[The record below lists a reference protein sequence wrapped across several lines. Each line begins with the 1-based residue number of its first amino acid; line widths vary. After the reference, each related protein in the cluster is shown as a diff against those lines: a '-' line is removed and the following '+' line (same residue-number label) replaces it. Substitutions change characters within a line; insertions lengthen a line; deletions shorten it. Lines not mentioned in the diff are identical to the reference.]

1 MLLPLVLAD
10 FRPAVMCPQFPQH
23 QLLEYMAWVMASA
36 QCAKR
41 HVTSKAEANRIG
53 VEIREQVYRYGV
65 SADHIRQRQCSLLGH
80 PEKRPDPGT
89 ALRELP
95 ELFKDIEE
103 NPQGAPLDQ
112 RMAFYDDLVSRFLR
126 VRYAEAD
133 GAPDDIVHVTCAG
146 YLSPSPVQKMVSE
159 LGWNETVV
167 THSYHMG
174 CYGAFPAVRMVTG
187 FLAASHVSVAKPKS
201 RVDVLHTEALSI
213 HFDVANVTPNN
224 VVNMTLFG
232 DGFISYSAFP
242 EHDAHERGLRGLKIL
257 ACQDRILPSSAEE
270 MSWQLGPHQFD
281 MFLSRDVPQRI
292 RDALPSFIES
302 LCAQVDI
309 DLEAQKSGMIFAIHP
324 GGPKILEHARERLK
338 LDPTQTELSKQVLYE
353 NGNMS
358 SATIPHVWEKIVSTD
373 SIPVGTKVIS
383 VGFGPGLT
391 TAGLLL
397 EKV

>member
-1 MLLPLVLAD
+1 MRLPLVLAD
-10 FRPAVMCPQFPQH
+10 FRPAVMCPRLPQNH
-23 QLLEYMAWVMASA
+23 LLEYMSWFMAAA

-41 HVTSKAEANRIG
+41 RVTSKAEANRIG
-53 VEIREQVYRYGV
+53 SEIREQVYRYGV
-65 SADHIRQRQCSLLGH
+65 SAEHIRQRQCSLLGH
-80 PEKRPDPGT
+80 LGEDPDPPAT
-89 ALRELP
+89 LRELP
-95 ELFKDIEE
+95 ELFKNLEE
-103 NPQGAPLDQ
+103 RPQGASLDK

-133 GAPDDIVHVTCAG
+133 GVPDDIVHVTCAG
-146 YLSPSPVQKMVSE
+146 YLSPSPVQRAVSE

-174 CYGAFPAVRMVTG
+174 CYGAFPAVRMVSG
-187 FLAASHVSVAKPKS
+187 FLAASHVSVATPKS
-201 RVDVLHTEALSI
+201 RVDILHTEALSI
-213 HFDVANVTPNN
+213 HFDVAQVTPNN

-242 EHDAHERGLRGLKIL
+242 EHEVKKRGLRGLKIL
-257 ACQDRILPSSAEE
+257 ACQDTILPSSAEE
-270 MSWQLGPHQFD
+270 MTWNLGPHQFD
-281 MFLSRDVPQRI
+281 MFLSRDVPRRI
-292 RDALPSFIES
+292 REALPSFVES
-302 LCAQVDI
+302 LCAQVGI
-309 DLEAQKSGMIFAIHP
+309 DLEAQRPEMVFAIHP

-338 LDPTQTELSKQVLYE
+338 LDPAQTELSKQVLYD

-358 SATIPHVWEKIVSTD
+358 SASIPHVWEKIVSTD
-373 SIPVGTKVIS
+373 SIPVGTKVVS